1 MAYLRRPLCNESIQ
15 KERSMADSPLISGV
29 QQVGIGC
36 KDVDATW
43 KWYRRLFGFDVALF
57 DDSAEARYMTRYT
70 GGDVHSRRALLAL
83 NMSGGGGLEIWQFTS
98 RQPADLPFRP
108 VPGDLGIF
116 AIKFKSAY
124 VDRSHNWLRKNS
136 AGVSDLADLPA
147 GRGFWGVDPFGN
159 AFQVTEDNSWF
170 KSDARPVGGVLGAVI
185 GVSDME
191 ASVRFYRELAGDT
204 EIVYDETGHFGDLPG
219 GAAGRRFRRVVLVKK
234 EASRG
239 AFSHLLGNIQ
249 LELLQDLEGQ
259 PRRIFANRYWGDC
272 GFIHLCFDTLDMD
285 TLQKKLE
292 KSGYPFTVDSG
303 ESFGMESAAGRF
315 AYVEDPDGTL
325 IELVE
330 THKLPVLKK
339 IGWYLDLRRRKH
351 QKPLPNWMLGLL
363 GLGRV
368 KD

>member
-1 MAYLRRPLCNESIQ
+1 MTN
-15 KERSMADSPLISGV
+15 SPLISGV

-36 KDVDATW
+36 RDVDATW
-43 KWYRRLFGFDVALF
+43 KWYRQMLGFDVALF

-83 NMSGGGGLEIWQFTS
+83 NMSGGGGLEIWQFKS
-98 RQPADLPFRP
+98 RTPSELPFEP
-108 VPGDLGIF
+108 VPGDLGIY

-124 VDRSHNWLRKNS
+124 VDRSHSWLSKKGGGSISR
-136 AGVSDLADLPA
+136 LFDLPS
-147 GRGFWGVDPFGN
+147 GKGFWGTDPFGN
-159 AFQVTEDNSWF
+159 TFQVCDDNSWF
-170 KSDARPVGGVLGAVI
+170 KSDARPVGGVLGAVL

-191 ASVRFYRELAGDT
+191 ASIAFYKELLGEV
-204 EIVYDETGHFGDLPG
+204 EIQFDKTGQFADLPE
-219 GAAGRRFRRVVLVKK
+219 GAAGRRFRRVLLLKK
-234 EASRG
+234 EAAHG
-239 AFSHLLGNIQ
+239 AFAHLLGNIQ
-249 LELLQDLEGQ
+249 LELLQDLDGQ
-259 PRRIFANRYWGDC
+259 PRKIFAGRYWGDC
-272 GFIHLCFDTLDMD
+272 GFIHLCFDTLDMES
-285 TLQKKLE
+285 LKKKLE
-292 KSGYPFTVDSG
+292 KSSYPFTVDSG

-339 IGWYLDLRRRKH
+339 IGWYLDLRKRRH